1 MHKLIRRAGRPA
13 PVPVAAGTPHGR
25 PAGGRTAPRRR
36 QRSRSWQ
43 ALRLSEVGAPV
54 VLVLIITTIGFVAPS
69 DVHLASLLIAAPAL
83 MAAISTARATSA
95 VAALSLVAAVI
106 CDVHDGLLRSPILP
120 THIAA
125 LVAVS
130 AFLVAFCSTR
140 DRNRRE
146 ASQLRAISEAAQQ
159 VVLRPLPRR
168 IEDLKVASAYRAA
181 ERMAEVGGD
190 LYAAARTPYGIR
202 LLIGDVKGKGLQA
215 LDDTAAL
222 LGAFREAVH
231 QHRTLPALAAA
242 LEGSVRRH
250 VAEASATDAHA
261 PERFITALLVEFPP
275 CGGLVRTVSCGHPLP
290 LLLRDGLITAPAG
303 PAPAPPLGLAG
314 LGPAAYREDCFPLA
328 PRDLLLLYT
337 DGLAEARDRSG
348 AFYSVADR
356 GIPRDAAT
364 CDPESLLRDVMAD
377 LLRHTDG
384 RLNDDVALV
393 AVQYVPEPGQP
404 EPEGC
409 AAMAGQRVPTTRSAT
424 SAPEPPVRR

>member
-1 MHKLIRRAGRPA
+1 MHKFIRRSGRHA
-13 PVPVAAGTPHGR
+13 SVPVAAGTPHGR
-25 PAGGRTAPRRR
+25 LAWGRTAPGRR
-36 QRSRSWQ
+36 QRSRQWR

-54 VLVLIITTIGFVAPS
+54 ALVLIITGIALVAPT

-83 MAAISTARATSA
+83 TAAVSTARATSGVA
-95 VAALSLVAAVI
+95 VLSLAGAVV
-106 CDVHDGLLRSPILP
+106 CDVHDGLLRSSILP

-125 LVAVS
+125 LLVVS
-130 AFLVAFCSTR
+130 AFLFAFCSGR

-168 IEDLKVASAYRAA
+168 IEDLRVASVYRAA
-181 ERMAEVGGD
+181 ETMAEVGGD
-190 LYAAARTPYGIR
+190 LYAAARTPYGTR
-202 LLIGDVKGKGLQA
+202 LLIGDVKGKGLEA

-231 QHRTLPALAAA
+231 QHRTLPGLAAA

-250 VAEASATDAHA
+250 VAEASEADADA

-275 CGGLVRTVSCGHPLP
+275 GAGLVRTVSCGHPPP
-290 LLLRDGLITAPAG
+290 LLLRDGRITALAG
-303 PAPAPPLGLAG
+303 PVAAPAPPLGLAG
-314 LGPAAYREDCFPLA
+314 LDPAAYREDCFPFA

-337 DGLAEARDRSG
+337 DGLTEARDRSG

-356 GIPRDAAT
+356 GIPRNAAA
-364 CDPESLLRDVMAD
+364 CDPESLLEEVLAD
-377 LLRHTDG
+377 LLRHTGG

-393 AVQYVPEPGQP
+393 AVQCPP
-404 EPEGC
+404 
-409 AAMAGQRVPTTRSAT
+409 AA
-424 SAPEPPVRR
+424 

>member
-1 MHKLIRRAGRPA
+1 M
-13 PVPVAAGTPHGR
+13 
-25 PAGGRTAPRRR
+25 
-36 QRSRSWQ
+36 
-43 ALRLSEVGAPV
+43 
-54 VLVLIITTIGFVAPS
+54 LVLIITAIGFVAPS

-83 MAAISTARATSA
+83 MAAISTARATCA
-95 VAALSLVAAVI
+95 VAALSVAAAVI
-106 CDVHDGLLRSPILP
+106 CDVHDGLLRSPVLP

-125 LVAVS
+125 LMVVS

-146 ASQLRAISEAAQQ
+146 ASQLRAVSAAAQQ

-168 IEDLKVASAYRAA
+168 IEDLRVAAAYRAA

-190 LYAAARTPYGIR
+190 LYAAARTPYGVR

-222 LGAFREAVH
+222 LGAFREAAH
-231 QHRTLPALAAA
+231 QHRTLPGLAAA

-261 PERFITALLVEFPP
+261 PERFVTALLVEFPH
-275 CGGLVRTVSCGHPLP
+275 CGGLARTVSCGHPLP
-290 LLLRDGLITAPAG
+290 LLLRDGRITSLTC

-314 LGPAAYREDCFPLA
+314 LDPAEFQEDSFALA
-328 PRDLLLLYT
+328 PNDLLLLYT

-356 GIPRDAAT
+356 AIPRDASA
-364 CDPESLLRDVMAD
+364 CDPDSLLEEVLAD
-377 LLRHTDG
+377 LLRHTEG

-393 AVQYVPEPGQP
+393 AVQCPP
-404 EPEGC
+404 
-409 AAMAGQRVPTTRSAT
+409 AA
-424 SAPEPPVRR
+424 